1 MRILEIMEKA
11 GIFMIIT
18 ETFMQCVPDTSYKKY
33 IRVLIQ
39 FMLAGMIAGPILLF
53 FTGISRGE
61 WEERINELYY
71 LFEDISE
78 SAEQLKLP
86 EDSLLLD
93 NVHGLLEEVERE
105 NETEGESD

>member
-1 MRILEIMEKA
+1 MRMLELIEKT
-11 GIFMIIT
+11 GIFVIIT
-18 ETFMQCVPDTSYKKY
+18 ETLLQCVPDSSYKKY

-61 WEERINELYY
+61 WEARINELYY

-78 SAEQLKLP
+78 SAEQLELP
-86 EDSLLLD
+86 EDSMLLD

-105 NETEGESD
+105 YETEGESD